1 MSADRKGARE
11 TGKEKKPGRK
21 RMGAGKR
28 LRLTLRGSRLLWKEA
43 PGYMALQYVT
53 PVLREAASYWEI
65 FFTARL
71 LDEILGARTLRGLI
85 LYAGL
90 LLLGGHLLRH
100 MSGLLESVVSQKS
113 FIFWQQTQMIFARKV
128 MELDYSLLEE
138 EEVHML
144 YKRVERETY
153 NDGKNL
159 APLQR
164 TLPFIVGELAS
175 IGLAVAMVWE
185 FVQVMSGHGILL
197 AGFVCLTAGGIW
209 ISSLCM
215 AGMER
220 YWMECNNRISEDCL
234 QRDGYVRY
242 FERYERGKEIRIFR
256 LGRMMI
262 RKLMESYRVIDD
274 ALDWRLRKIL
284 PRQWIEAVAGE
295 SVNVVAWCVTAVAAL
310 QGRITLGG
318 MTRYTSSLRR
328 MSTSMGN
335 LWADAVELWYNA
347 EYLERFFTFLDMPS
361 RMHDGCIPVEKRA
374 DMEYTVVFD
383 HVSFRYPGSENYAL
397 RDVCI
402 EFKAGEKMAVVGMN
416 GSGKTTFIKLLCR
429 LYDPTEGSIYLNGI
443 DIRRYQYEEY
453 LSLFSVVFQDFKL
466 FSFGLGE
473 NIAVAQQ
480 YEEKEVLQAV
490 RKAGL
495 SEFVARQKNG
505 LSAVL
510 YKDFDKD
517 GIEVSG
523 GEAQKIA
530 LARAVCKGAPFV
542 LLDEPTAALDPLAEY
557 EIYSRFNDLV
567 ADRTT
572 VFISHRM
579 SSCRFCGD
587 IAVFHEGR
595 LIQRGSHEQ
604 LMRETGGKYFELWT
618 AQAQYYSS
626 SAAIG
631 G

>member
-1 MSADRKGARE
+1 MSADKKRERKE
-11 TGKEKKPGRK
+11 EKGKRADRK
-21 RMGAGKR
+21 RMHVGKR
-28 LRLTLRGSRLLWKEA
+28 FRLTLRGSRLLWKEA

-53 PVLREAASYWEI
+53 PVLRAVVGYWEI

-71 LDEILGARTLRGLI
+71 LDEILGARTPRGLI
-85 LYAGL
+85 FYAGF
-90 LLLGGHLLRH
+90 LLLGSHFLRYA
-100 MSGLLESVVSQKS
+100 SGLLEGVISQKS
-113 FIFWQQTQMIFARKV
+113 FIFWQQTRMIFARKV
-128 MELDYSLLEE
+128 MELDYSLLEDE
-138 EEVHML
+138 DVHML

-159 APLQR
+159 APLQKVM
-164 TLPFIVGELAS
+164 PMMAGELVS
-175 IGLAVAMVWE
+175 IGLSVAMVWE
-185 FVQVMSGHGILL
+185 FLRAMSAYGIWMI
-197 AGFVCLTAGGIW
+197 GFVCLVVGGIW
-209 ISSLCM
+209 IFSLCG
-215 AGMER
+215 ASINR
-220 YWMECNNRISEDCL
+220 YWIECNNKISEDCL

-242 FERYERGKEIRIFR
+242 FERYEKGKEIRIFR

-262 RKLMESYRVIDD
+262 QKLMDSYRVIDA
-274 ALDWRLRKIL
+274 ALDQRLRKVL
-284 PRQWIEAVAGE
+284 PLQWIASIAREA
-295 SVNVVAWCVTAVAAL
+295 VNVVVWCVTAVAAL
-310 QGRITLGG
+310 QGKITLGG
-318 MTRYTSSLRR
+318 MTQYTASLRR
-328 MSTSMGN
+328 MAMYISY
-335 LWADAVELWYNA
+335 LWEDVIELWYNA

-361 RMHDGCIPVEKRA
+361 RMHGGCIPVEKRA
-374 DMEYTVVFD
+374 DMEHTVVFD

-402 EFKAGEKMAVVGMN
+402 EFKPGEKMAVVGMN

-429 LYDPTEGSIYLNGI
+429 LYDPTEGTIYLNGI

-466 FSFGLGE
+466 FSFELGE
-473 NIAVAQQ
+473 NIAVDQQ
-480 YEEKEVLQAV
+480 YEEEDVLQAV
-490 RKAGL
+490 QKAGL
-495 SEFVARQKNG
+495 CEFVEKQKNG
-505 LSAVL
+505 LATVL
-510 YKDFDKD
+510 YKDFDKE
-517 GIEVSG
+517 GVEMSG

-604 LMRETGGKYFELWT
+604 LMRETGGKYYELWT
-618 AQAQYYSS
+618 AQAKYYRNS
-626 SAAIG
+626 SARQ
-631 G
+631 

>member
-1 MSADRKGARE
+1 MSANRKKAKK
-11 TGKEKKPGRK
+11 GKEKQDGSK
-21 RMGAGKR
+21 RMGLGQR

-53 PVLREAASYWEI
+53 PLLRAAANYWDI

-71 LDEILGARTLRGLI
+71 LDEILGARTLRGLV

-90 LLLGGHLLRH
+90 LLLGGHFLRH
-100 MSGLLESVVSQKS
+100 VSGLLESAVSQKS

-138 EEVHML
+138 EDVHML

-153 NDGKNL
+153 NDRKNL
-159 APLQR
+159 EPLQR
-164 TLPFIVGELAS
+164 GLPRAVGELVS

-185 FVQVMSGHGILL
+185 FLQVMSAHGIWL
-197 AGFVCLTAGGIW
+197 AGFVCLTVGGMW

-215 AGMER
+215 AAMER

-242 FERYERGKEIRIFR
+242 FERYEHGKEIRIFR

-262 RKLMESYRVIDD
+262 QKLMESYRVIDD

-284 PRQWIEAVAGE
+284 PLQWYEAVARE
-295 SVNVVAWCVTAVAAL
+295 SVGVVAWCVTAVAAL
-310 QGRITLGG
+310 QGKITLGG
-318 MTRYTSSLRR
+318 MTQYTSSLQR
-328 MSTSMGN
+328 MAMSIGN

-347 EYLERFFTFLDMPS
+347 EYLERFFAFLDMPS
-361 RMHDGCIPVEKRA
+361 RMHSGCIPVEKRA
-374 DMEYTVVFD
+374 DMEYKVVFD
-383 HVSFRYPGSENYAL
+383 HVSFRYPGSETYAL
-397 RDVCI
+397 QDVCI

-429 LYDPTEGSIYLNGI
+429 LYDPTEGTIYLNGI

-473 NIAVAQQ
+473 NIAVAQE
-480 YEEKEVLQAV
+480 YEEEEVRGAV
-490 RKAGL
+490 EKAGL
-495 SEFVARQKNG
+495 SEFVEKQKNG
-505 LSAVL
+505 LFTVL
-510 YKDFDKD
+510 YRDFDKD

-587 IAVFHEGR
+587 IAVFHQGR

-604 LMRETGGKYFELWT
+604 LMRETEGKYYELWT
-618 AQAQYYSS
+618 AQAKYYRSD
-626 SAAIG
+626 AAAAG
-631 G
+631 A